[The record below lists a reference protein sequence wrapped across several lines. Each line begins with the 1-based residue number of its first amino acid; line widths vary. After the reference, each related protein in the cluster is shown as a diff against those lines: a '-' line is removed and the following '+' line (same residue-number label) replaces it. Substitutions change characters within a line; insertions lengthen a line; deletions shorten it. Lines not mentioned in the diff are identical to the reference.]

1 MIYNCIFLS
10 CFIVSFFYIKE
21 QIILIVVIV
30 YALYLFYELLWIC
43 FGKFNWILNNDH
55 FIVKKN
61 LLSFPISS
69 KKYLLYNVEKANLI
83 RDVNSDKKVGFQG
96 MLFNLKYDYAIELI
110 LKNQTKKQL
119 FDIKNEYYAN
129 KILEFINTNKT

>member
-1 MIYNCIFLS
+1 M
-10 CFIVSFFYIKE
+10 
-21 QIILIVVIV
+21 
-30 YALYLFYELLWIC
+30 
-43 FGKFNWILNNDH
+43 
-55 FIVKKN
+55 KKN